1 MGLTFSKIE
10 GKSREF
16 YALFVLLSIFSLI
29 GLICFMVS
37 YISGHHVL
45 GSSSIIPWG
54 MPITITIYF
63 IGLSAGSLILSS
75 LTYVFGKEEYRPIA
89 RLAVFLAIV
98 LIFGAM
104 IGIALDLGRPEK
116 SWRLFMFFVLNNM
129 RSMFAVNGIL
139 YGGYFLIGVIYL
151 GAIFAEN
158 YKFIKL
164 MGKIAIGWAALVHMG
179 TGAIFGFI
187 ATRPIFFSPIK
198 PFEFLTAAMVS
209 GLALLMIAVVAV
221 FKFTKRNLNQ
231 ELIFSLSRLLRIL
244 IVVLAVMVLVDKLT
258 HLYSPHRE
266 PTIWLLTGPYSW
278 IFWVLQVGFAY
289 ILPLIIL
296 FHPGYS
302 KNLKGVMV
310 AAFLV
315 VIGIF
320 GERFSLV
327 VPGTAY
333 PLPLYPGK
341 IEGIWGMAGS
351 FPITPIETFMSLGI
365 FTLVGL
371 LFLVGLKNLELLPV
385 IPPSPQGGEGKGEG
399 GQPAP
404 EGAKKT

>member
-1 MGLTFSKIE
+1 MALTFSKIE

-16 YALFVLLSIFSLI
+16 YTLLILLSIFSLI
-29 GLICFMVS
+29 GFICFMVS

-54 MPITITIYF
+54 MPITVTIYL

-75 LTYVFGKEEYRPIA
+75 LTYVFGKEQYRPIA
-89 RLAVFLAIV
+89 RLAVFLAII

-129 RSMFAVNGIL
+129 RSMFAINGIL

-151 GAIFAEN
+151 GAIFADRH
-158 YKFIKL
+158 KFIKA
-164 MGKIAIGWAALVHMG
+164 MGKIAVGWAALVHMG

-198 PFEFLTAAMVS
+198 PFEFLTAAMAS

-221 FKFTKRNLNQ
+221 FKLTQRSLNQ
-231 ELIFSLSRLLRIL
+231 DLIFSLSRLLRIL
-244 IVVLAVMVLVDKLT
+244 IVILAVMVLVDKLT

-266 PTIWLLTGPYSW
+266 PTIWLLTGPYAW
-278 IFWVLQVGFAY
+278 IFWILQVGFAY
-289 ILPLIIL
+289 ILPLLIL
-296 FHPGYS
+296 IHPKYS
-302 KNLKGVMV
+302 KNLQGVMV

-320 GERFSLV
+320 GERFALV
-327 VPGTAY
+327 IPGTAY
-333 PLPLYPGK
+333 PMPLYPGK

-351 FPITPIETFMSLGI
+351 FPITPVETFMSLGI
-365 FTLVGL
+365 FTLMGL
-371 LFLVGLKNLELLPV
+371 LFLVGLKNLDLLPV
-385 IPPSPQGGEGKGEG
+385 DENAK
-399 GQPAP
+399 PAP
-404 EGAKKT
+404 EAAKKT

>member
-1 MGLTFSKIE
+1 MVLTEGSHMGLAFSRIE

-16 YALFVLLSIFSLI
+16 YTLLVLFSIFSLI
-29 GLICFMVS
+29 GFICFMVS

-54 MPITITIYF
+54 MPITITIYL

-89 RLAVFLAIV
+89 RLAVFLAII

-129 RSMFAVNGIL
+129 RSMFAINGIL
-139 YGGYFLIGVIYL
+139 YGGYFLIGVVYL
-151 GAIFAEN
+151 GAIFAER
-158 YKFIKL
+158 YKFIKM
-164 MGKIAIGWAALVHMG
+164 MGKIAVCWAALVHMG

-221 FKFTKRNLNQ
+221 FKFTRRNFNK

-244 IVVLAVMVLVDKLT
+244 IIVLAVMVLVDKLT

-278 IFWVLQVGFAY
+278 IFWILQVGCAY
-289 ILPLIIL
+289 LLPLVIL
-296 FHPGYS
+296 VHPRYS
-302 KNLKGVMV
+302 KNLNGVMV
-310 AAFLV
+310 AAFSV

-320 GERFSLV
+320 GERFALV
-327 VPGTAY
+327 IPGTAY
-333 PLPLYPGK
+333 PLPFAPGK

-365 FTLVGL
+365 FTLMGL

-385 IPPSPQGGEGKGEG
+385 VESA
-399 GQPAP
+399 QPTA
-404 EGAKKT
+404 ETVKKA